1 MTSLAFILGVV
12 PLAISTGAGSA
23 SRHSI
28 GTGVI
33 GGMLA
38 ATFIATFLVPMFY
51 RLIAWKDPKG
61 VAPAPAEQLPPPD
74 AEPAKPL

>member
-1 MTSLAFILGVV
+1 MTSLASILGVV

-23 SRHSI
+23 SRHAV

-38 ATFIATFLVPMFY
+38 ATFLATFLVPMFF
-51 RLIAWKDPKG
+51 RLVTRDRRERAGGEVRGG
-61 VAPAPAEQLPPPD
+61 VAAAAAPRET
-74 AEPAKPL
+74 